1 MKQWMRS
8 VGGLKASVFCSPC
21 LVSNPRWCHAA
32 TTTTAAAALH
42 NALQRVVQRIPQSVD
57 HRVSSVQLL
66 NLVREHAAAEETA
79 ALHLATVDDLKAAV
93 ASTPHS
99 LSLMSRMM
107 LLVHQGGPSLA
118 LQHHHRPQLLVVARP
133 PQQRQ
138 VVVHSDSSTS
148 AAAASSSTSGTAAAT
163 AVDRSRT
170 VDNFSSSPSSQAPA
184 PVDPRVRSLEAQ
196 IRRCLRRGHGG
207 STADGFMSLKQIAE
221 MCDWTRDD
229 YEFAMHFVLPGAIQS
244 PSSLLKGLELK
255 PKMSVRPKLRRRGCH
270 VFVDA
275 DGFSKQ
281 DCQTLLSAVAVDPKL
296 STRSVVRHPSTGS
309 HSLQDVV
316 TTYDLPPYLVL
327 EKQAKLLCNQE
338 APLLKDVVFAC
349 SDANFNIYA
358 ESVAPKLVKQ
368 LKYSVMYVCSPSK
381 VVCLRHDG
389 DEICL

>member
-66 NLVREHAAAEETA
+66 NLVREHAGAEETA
-79 ALHLATVDDLKAAV
+79 ALRLATVDDLKAAV

-99 LSLMSRMM
+99 LTLHVEDDAAGASRWA
-107 LLVHQGGPSLA
+107 VS
-118 LQHHHRPQLLVVARP
+118 RVAAP
-133 PQQRQ
+133 PPTPTT
-138 VVVHSDSSTS
+138 SGSSTS
-148 AAAASSSTSGTAAAT
+148 SAAASSSTSGTAAAA
-163 AVDRSRT
+163 AVDRSSGT